1 MFVGYVSVSRNFTSK
16 RVRKLKE
23 NSQKGSSPRPLSQVT
38 LTRADAPGSLSRAG
52 QGWPPPQGFLFSLG
66 ASWLQA
72 LLPRDAAA
80 GPSLPLVVQGSP
92 HPRQL
97 PARTYA
103 GRSGQREPEGW
114 TPPALAG
121 SELGLPELGKAGLSR
136 TRQALGEGAQR
147 DRTQLGGRRGATV
160 TKGSS
165 GTVEPRSSGQRGHL
179 KAHHAAGSRPR
190 GGDPAPSPAL
200 GSPGSPRPLSP
211 PSQQVPLPPGGG
223 VCKPTSEA
231 GPTCSPQDP
240 NLLSVPRSTAWGD
253 QGGGVEPVLR
263 GLFFLINEHLR
274 PHAKSCNPA

>member
-1 MFVGYVSVSRNFTSK
+1 MFVRHVSVSRNFTSK

-23 NSQKGSSPRPLSQVT
+23 NSQEGPSPRPLSQVT
-38 LTRADAPGSLSRAG
+38 LTRADVPGSLGQVG
-52 QGWPPPQGFLFSLG
+52 QGPATSPGPPLQPRSFLAPSPPPQ
-66 ASWLQA
+66 
-72 LLPRDAAA
+72 DAAA
-80 GPSLPLVVQGSP
+80 GLGLPLVVQGSP

-103 GRSGQREPEGW
+103 RRSGQREPEGW

-121 SELGLPELGKAGLSR
+121 SELLPELGKAGLSR

-147 DRTQLGGRRGATV
+147 DRTQLGGGATV

-165 GTVEPRSSGQRGHL
+165 GTVEPRSSGQRGRL
-179 KAHHAAGSRPR
+179 KAHQATGSRPR
-190 GGDPAPSPAL
+190 DPAL
-200 GSPGSPRPLSP
+200 GSPGSLRPLSP
-211 PSQQVPLPPGGG
+211 PSQQIPLPPGGG

-240 NLLSVPRSTAWGD
+240 NLLSALRSTAWGD
-253 QGGGVEPVLR
+253 QGGGAEPVLR

-274 PHAKSCNPA
+274 PHAMSCNPA